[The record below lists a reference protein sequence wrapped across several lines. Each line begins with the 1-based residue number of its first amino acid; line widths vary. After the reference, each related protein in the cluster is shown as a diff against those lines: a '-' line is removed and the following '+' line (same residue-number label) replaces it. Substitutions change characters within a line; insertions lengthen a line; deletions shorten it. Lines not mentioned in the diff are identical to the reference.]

1 MVNQMLFTGSALWT
15 PMQLTSAVWFDA
27 ADITTITLNGS
38 NVSQW
43 NDKSGN
49 NRHATQGTAT
59 NQPLFVTSV
68 PDANGLPAIQT
79 DGNDT
84 LQIGNRTGLFQNVGG
99 ATIAIVVKYATGAYV
114 ANLLPAYVSTGT
126 NASMARFSLAAS
138 VTADVSRIGILAR
151 RNDPDTL
158 ASLITATTRST
169 LAGLSYPSL
178 QIGNGNFSSAQANNF
193 TNGTQD
199 LTDAAFLTA
208 GNTQNSVPLNASLF
222 GVTGSTNNFLPAG
235 CQLFEVLMFNSTL
248 STTDRQKLE
257 GYFAW
262 KWGTVASLPAGHPFK
277 NSPPYL

>member
-1 MVNQMLFTGSALWT
+1 MLFASSLWT
-15 PMQLTSAVWFDA
+15 PRELTSAVWFDA
-27 ADITTITLNGS
+27 ADTTTITLNGP

-49 NRHATQGTAT
+49 NRHATQATAT

-68 PDANGLPAIQT
+68 PGANGLPAIQT

-84 LQIGNRTGLFQNVGG
+84 LQIGNRTGLFQDVGG
-99 ATIAIVVKYATGAYV
+99 VTIAIVVKYATGTYS
-114 ANLLPAYVSTGT
+114 ANLLPAFVSTG
-126 NASMARFSLAAS
+126 AVPSQSRFALAAS
-138 VTADVSRIGILAR
+138 VTADVGRIGILGR
-151 RNDPDTL
+151 RTDADTL
-158 ASLITATTRST
+158 ASLFTATTRST
-169 LAGLSYPSL
+169 LAGLSYPSI

-199 LTDAAFLTA
+199 LTNVAFLTA

-248 STTDRQKLE
+248 STADRQRLE
-257 GYFAW
+257 GYLAW

-277 NSPPYL
+277 NSPPYLQ

>member
-1 MVNQMLFTGSALWT
+1 MVNQMLFTSSLWT
-15 PMQLTSAVWFDA
+15 PRQLTSAVWFDA
-27 ADITTITLNGS
+27 ADTTTITLNGS

-49 NRHATQGTAT
+49 NRHATQGTAA

-68 PDANGLPAIQT
+68 PGANGLPAIQT

-99 ATIAIVVKYATGAYV
+99 ATIAIVVKYATGTYT
-114 ANLLPAYVSTGT
+114 ANLLPAFVSIGT
-126 NASMARFSLAAS
+126 NTSMARFSLAAS
-138 VTADVSRIGILAR
+138 VTADSSRLGILGR
-151 RNDPDTL
+151 RNDADTL
-158 ASLITATTRST
+158 ASLFTATTRST

-178 QIGNGNFSSAQANNF
+178 QIGSGNFSSAIANNF

-262 KWGTVASLPAGHPFK
+262 KWGTVAGLPSGHPFK
-277 NSPPYL
+277 NSPPYLQ